1 MVLTIKLKPETME
14 VNAAHKV
21 TRSEDIMRMTLGSAM
36 ISQMNGWRKE
46 EHPLCNNSP
55 LFPDQRN
62 EWIAVR
68 AEDKGQKT
76 PTETMA
82 LGVERRCIR
91 LIAIRKPDHRI
102 KETGPT
108 SRQG

>member
-1 MVLTIKLKPETME
+1 MTIGLQPEIME

-21 TRSEDIMRMTLGSAM
+21 TRSEDITRMTLGSATM
-36 ISQMNGWRKE
+36 SQMNGWREK
-46 EHPLCNNSP
+46 EHPLCNNP
-55 LFPDQRN
+55 TLFPDQRN
-62 EWIAVR
+62 ECKAVYT
-68 AEDKGQKT
+68 EDKEQKT
-76 PTETMA
+76 PIETMA

-108 SRQG
+108 GRQG